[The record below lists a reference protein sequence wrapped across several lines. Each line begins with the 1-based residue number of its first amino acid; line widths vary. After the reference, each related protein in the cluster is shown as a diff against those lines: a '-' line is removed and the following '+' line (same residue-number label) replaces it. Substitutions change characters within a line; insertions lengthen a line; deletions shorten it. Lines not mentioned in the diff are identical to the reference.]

1 MRAGRSPAGRM
12 TRRMLMAGLASALAG
27 CTLPR
32 SGPTAGEILA
42 AGDLPEYGLR
52 IITVTPGV
60 AEAVNRR
67 ETLSFGP
74 DLVSAGVVS
83 PDTIRAGDTV
93 AITVW
98 ENVDTGLLAGVGQ
111 KVTSVD
117 SIQVDQAG
125 DIFFPYV
132 GRLRAAGR
140 TPESLRNSITESL
153 QSKTPDPQ
161 VEVRRVA
168 GDGSTVSVLG
178 GVARPGVYPIQ
189 APTRRL
195 SAMLAAA
202 GGVTLVPD
210 IAQVK
215 IERGSRSS
223 AVWLQDLYDNGGLDV
238 ALRAGDRIIV
248 EEDRRAFTALGAA
261 GRQSRVPFNK
271 RELTALEAIAAA
283 GGLDGRSADPTGVFV
298 FRNEDATVVGP
309 VMGRTDLKGPQRVA
323 YILNLTEPQG
333 LFAAREFVIRDE
345 DTLYITEA
353 PFASWSRVL
362 SVATTTVSLAGS
374 TAALAN

>member
-117 SIQVDQAG
+117 SIQVDQSG

-140 TPESLRNSITESL
+140 TPEDLRRTITDSL
-153 QSKTPDPQ
+153 QAKTPDPQ

-202 GGVTLVPD
+202 GG
-210 IAQVK
+210 
-215 IERGSRSS
+215 
-223 AVWLQDLYDNGGLDV
+223 
-238 ALRAGDRIIV
+238 
-248 EEDRRAFTALGAA
+248 
-261 GRQSRVPFNK
+261 
-271 RELTALEAIAAA
+271 
-283 GGLDGRSADPTGVFV
+283 
-298 FRNEDATVVGP
+298 
-309 VMGRTDLKGPQRVA
+309 
-323 YILNLTEPQG
+323 
-333 LFAAREFVIRDE
+333 
-345 DTLYITEA
+345 
-353 PFASWSRVL
+353 
-362 SVATTTVSLAGS
+362 
-374 TAALAN
+374 